1 MLGEKVGSLQAST
14 TNKALPTEGA
24 LPRFETSMEGGGTLA
39 GADVQCLATYSSEHE
54 GRWHPLWRVS

>member
-24 LPRFETSMEGGGTLA
+24 LPRFETSMEGGETLA

-54 GRWHPLWRVS
+54 GR